1 LKNEDTYELLSNRQS
16 LEFKTASLQRAA
28 RLFVQLLLLRLSKK
42 QQPKK
47 VQSRLSF
54 ARQTALISNPFTL
67 EQLTLKIRE
76 VLTA

>member
-54 ARQTALISNPFTL
+54 ARQTA
-67 EQLTLKIRE
+67 QLALKIRE